1 MSDIVVVLVEVVLSL
16 QEFKLGLDTG
26 YIVARS
32 YFKLAGIQE
41 DTKLAFE
48 STSDVA
54 NYTYGLPASDSSNEW
69 DFQGGSL
76 WGGSMT

>member
-32 YFKLAGIQE
+32 HFKLAGIQE

-48 STSDVA
+48 STSDIA
-54 NYTYGLPASDSSNEW
+54 NYTYVCFPHLTHPMSGTSKVGRYGVDR
-69 DFQGGSL
+69 
-76 WGGSMT
+76 